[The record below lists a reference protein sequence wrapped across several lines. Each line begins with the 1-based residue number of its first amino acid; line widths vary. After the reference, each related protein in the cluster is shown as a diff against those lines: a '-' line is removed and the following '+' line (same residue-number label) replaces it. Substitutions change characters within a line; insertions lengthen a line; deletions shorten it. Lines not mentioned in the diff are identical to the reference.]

1 MACGNVRALFVGL
14 ALALAF
20 DAAAVA
26 RDPSPPDV
34 EALRF
39 ALWLTGDYDGSFEGK
54 PVRKDLQEP
63 LKAFRSRSGL
73 ATSGEP
79 GPADAAALKAAA
91 RATVATLGLE
101 PAIDA
106 VHNMVLQVPRALLP
120 RSDRTDEGRRFQ
132 SEDGQAV
139 LTTFARPGGRPAL
152 AKLRDELVAGYPGD
166 PAALSTE
173 ALVFTGKNQDT
184 VVHVRAF
191 ELAGMVK
198 GIRFTYPAAQ
208 AARYARVARYVL
220 AAVDPRPQL
229 PQRPAAPSIASL
241 ERLIPPRGPSSV
253 ALKAGEAPEGR
264 IAAHERVSARLS
276 LTKHPEDPARSPPH
290 PVLEVKVDDKVVAS
304 IHTPG
309 ADGWTSAS
317 ADIAP
322 LDPKAALPAAVFAVS
337 SGSDGCCT
345 DVRIAVAAESGWRT
359 LEAGPFRGVPRLA
372 DDPERPGGRVL
383 VGELSAF
390 HDAFGPS
397 EVATA
402 PITILRL
409 DGEWLNDVTRDPA
422 FRPFHAVQLAASLA
436 EAKAGAFRANSV
448 WPGIIASARLIGEGD
463 EASALME
470 AHHDPTAPQG
480 RQVCMAR
487 ALVAICPSDRVRL
500 RPLATAIDSLLSEAG
515 FGP

>member
-26 RDPSPPDV
+26 RYASPDL

-39 ALWLTGDYDGSFEGK
+39 ALWLSGDYDGSFEGK
-54 PVRKDLQEP
+54 PARKELQEP

-73 ATSGEP
+73 APGGDP
-79 GPADAAALKAAA
+79 GPADIAALKTAA
-91 RATVATLGLE
+91 RSAIATLGLE

-106 VHNMVLQVPRALLP
+106 VHNIVLQVPRALLP
-120 RSDRTDEGRRFQ
+120 QSDRTDEGRRFQ
-132 SEDGQAV
+132 SQDGQAM

-166 PAALSTE
+166 PATLTVDTLA
-173 ALVFTGKNQDT
+173 FTGKSQDT

-191 ELAGMVK
+191 ELAGIVK

-208 AARYARVARYVL
+208 AARYARVARYML

-229 PQRPAAPSIASL
+229 PQRPAAPSIAVL
-241 ERLIPPRGPSSV
+241 QRLVPERGPSSI
-253 ALKAGEAPEGR
+253 ALTTGDAPEGR

-276 LTKHPEDPARSPPH
+276 LTKHPEDPAGSPPH
-290 PVLEVKVDDKVVAS
+290 PVLEVKTDDKVVALV
-304 IHTPG
+304 HVPG
-309 ADGWTSAS
+309 ADGWTSAT

-322 LDPKAALPAAVFAVS
+322 LDPKAALPAVVFALS

-345 DVRIAVAAESGWRT
+345 DVRIAVAADSGWRT
-359 LEAGPFRGVPRLA
+359 LEVGPFRGIPRLA

-397 EVATA
+397 EIATA

-409 DGEWLNDVTRDPA
+409 DGEWLNDVTRDPV
-422 FRPFHAVQLAASLA
+422 FRPFHTVQLAATLA

-448 WPGIIASARLIGEGD
+448 WPGIVASARLTGEGD
-463 EASALME
+463 EAGALMA
-470 AHHDPTAPQG
+470 AHHDPTALQG
-480 RQVCMAR
+480 RQICTSR
-487 ALVAICPSDRVRL
+487 TPVAICPSDRVKL
-500 RPLATAIDSLLSEAG
+500 RPLAAAIDSLLMEAG